1 MYVTSR
7 HERHEDSTGLW
18 LTFLIPCVALTSVR
32 QSPSRCALCLISPVP
47 PTSYQQ
53 REEHMRMPI
62 RREGLE
68 VGEWL
73 SSAVSLCFV
82 PEFYFSTLN
91 KQLPGFIVQDCVPF
105 LV

>member
-1 MYVTSR
+1 
-7 HERHEDSTGLW
+7 
-18 LTFLIPCVALTSVR
+18 
-32 QSPSRCALCLISPVP
+32 
-47 PTSYQQ
+47 
-53 REEHMRMPI
+53 MPI

-91 KQLPGFIVQDCVPF
+91 KQLPGFILQDCVPF